1 MSRDTGQSLVR
12 LANRRGM
19 IVFVD
24 TDGALKLYPRRFATR
39 EFLDILEANYWRVLH
54 YLIAD
59 AVTSE

>member
-1 MSRDTGQSLVR
+1 
-12 LANRRGM
+12 M